1 MPSLSTYRNLSDLR
15 QQESMARLAKFKM
28 LSGHTYADSNG
39 KDTNSVL
46 IIIELRF
53 LFRIA

>member
-1 MPSLSTYRNLSDLR
+1 MPYLSTYRNFSDLR

-28 LSGHTYADSNG
+28 LSEYTYADSNG